1 MRRLIFLIFFLTLNN
16 CSLNKNS
23 EFWNEDPTKKKED
36 EQKIS
41 KILEKSN
48 DITSMTMEEYEL
60 YIEEYTKKSKY
71 PDISKW
77 IKILI

>member
-1 MRRLIFLIFFLTLNN
+1 MSRLIIIIIFLFITN

-23 EFWNEDPTKKKED
+23 EFLNEDPIKKKEN

-71 PDISKW
+71 PDISK
-77 IKILI
+77 

>member
-1 MRRLIFLIFFLTLNN
+1 MSRLIFVFFFLTLTN
-16 CSLNKNS
+16 CSFHKNS

-71 PDISKW
+71 PDISK
-77 IKILI
+77 

>member
-1 MRRLIFLIFFLTLNN
+1 
-16 CSLNKNS
+16 
-23 EFWNEDPTKKKED
+23 
-36 EQKIS
+36 
-41 KILEKSN
+41 
-48 DITSMTMEEYEL
+48 MTMEEYEL

>member
-1 MRRLIFLIFFLTLNN
+1 MSRLILIIIFLFISD

-23 EFWNEDPTKKKED
+23 EFWNEDPIKKKEN

-71 PDISKW
+71 PDISK
-77 IKILI
+77 

>member
-1 MRRLIFLIFFLTLNN
+1 MSRLLFLISFLFLSN
-16 CSLNKNS
+16 CSLDKNS
-23 EFWNEDPTKKKED
+23 EFWNEDPIKKKEN

-41 KILEKSN
+41 KILEKSA

-71 PDISKW
+71 PDISK
-77 IKILI
+77 

>member
-1 MRRLIFLIFFLTLNN
+1 MSRLLFLISFLFLSN
-16 CSLNKNS
+16 CSLDKNS
-23 EFWNEDPTKKKED
+23 EFWNEDPIKKKED

-41 KILEKSN
+41 NILEKSN

-71 PDISKW
+71 PDISK
-77 IKILI
+77 

>member
-1 MRRLIFLIFFLTLNN
+1 MSQLTLIIIFLFITN

-23 EFWNEDPTKKKED
+23 EFLNEDPIKKKEN

-71 PDISKW
+71 PDISK
-77 IKILI
+77 

>member
-1 MRRLIFLIFFLTLNN
+1 MSRLLFLISFLFLTN

-23 EFWNEDPTKKKED
+23 EFWNEDPIKKKED

-41 KILEKSN
+41 NILEKSN
-48 DITSMTMEEYEL
+48 DITSMTMEEYKL

-71 PDISKW
+71 PDISK
-77 IKILI
+77 

>member
-1 MRRLIFLIFFLTLNN
+1 MSRLILIIIFLFISN

-23 EFWNEDPTKKKED
+23 EFWNEDPIKKKEN

-60 YIEEYTKKSKY
+60 YIEEYTRKSKY
-71 PDISKW
+71 PDISK
-77 IKILI
+77 

>member
-1 MRRLIFLIFFLTLNN
+1 MSRLLFLISFLFLTN

-60 YIEEYTKKSKY
+60 YIEEYTKNSKY
-71 PDISKW
+71 PDISK
-77 IKILI
+77 

>member
-1 MRRLIFLIFFLTLNN
+1 MSRLLFVISFLFLSN
-16 CSLNKNS
+16 CSLDKNS
-23 EFWNEDPTKKKED
+23 EFWNEDPIKKKEN

-41 KILEKSN
+41 KILEKSA

-71 PDISKW
+71 PDISK
-77 IKILI
+77 

>member
-1 MRRLIFLIFFLTLNN
+1 MSRLLFLISFLFLTN
-16 CSLNKNS
+16 CSFNKNS
-23 EFWNEDPTKKKED
+23 EFWNDDPIKKKEKED

-60 YIEEYTKKSKY
+60 YIEEYTKNSKY
-71 PDISKW
+71 PDISK
-77 IKILI
+77 